1 MKSIKTLLPTK
12 TVTFL
17 VNICR
22 KYDLKKYSSLK
33 KDGLLNLI
41 LTSINNP
48 QVSEKIRS
56 LIKNNGTTALILKNL
71 VDNKNEISYAKL
83 RKEVLKDRSGSAFLG
98 YYKVLRENFI
108 IFEDDST
115 DDDIVFLPRE
125 FTRFTKEVIE
135 KHIKDE
141 EPEEIII
148 TEEEEKASKEIST
161 IDQLLYSKKYMKV
174 ESLQEILKNVNLPF
188 SGNKTQIIERIL
200 YETKINIEGI
210 IDSLFGKNELRE
222 ICIGFDLPRSGN
234 KYILIERILGKFPLA
249 KPKRTVKAKAKPLQK
264 ATIKVKKEPK
274 AMASS
279 KAQATVVK
287 EVKEESRKEKKP
299 LIDQFKSILNQVE
312 LTPSNFKPADKYAN
326 KQRNLENSITTALKM
341 AKNLQKELFRGI
353 EIIGETSSNQPTIIV
368 EREDEKLGVS
378 ICFFDSTGRMKAIK
392 TKVFDYRFNY
402 GKNLIFYIYDPTG
415 NKFKNEDHVKLK
427 QDVAVIYKRSKDF
440 EKNL

>member
-1 MKSIKTLLPTK
+1 MKSLKSLLPTK

-17 VNICR
+17 IYICR

-71 VDNKNEISYAKL
+71 VDNNNEISYSKL

-98 YYKVLRENFI
+98 YYKVLTENCI

-115 DDDIVFLPRE
+115 DDDFVFLPRE

-148 TEEEEKASKEIST
+148 TEKEEKALKEIST

-249 KPKRTVKAKAKPLQK
+249 KPKRAVKAKAKPLQK

-279 KAQATVVK
+279 KAQATVAK

-299 LIDQFKSILNQVE
+299 LIAQFKSILNE
-312 LTPSNFKPADKYAN
+312 IPLTPSNFKSTDKYGN
-326 KQRNLENSITTALKM
+326 KQRNLENSITTGLKVT
-341 AKNLQKELFRGI
+341 KNLQKELFGGI
-353 EIIGETSSNQPTIIV
+353 EIIDGRSSNQPTIIV
-368 EREDEKLGVS
+368 ERGEEKLGVS
-378 ICFFDSTGRMKAIK
+378 IWFFDSTGRMSTIK
-392 TKVFDYRFNY
+392 TKVFDYKYDY

-415 NKFKNEDHVKLK
+415 NIFKNENHMKLK
-427 QDVAVIYKRSKDF
+427 QEVAVVYKRSKDF